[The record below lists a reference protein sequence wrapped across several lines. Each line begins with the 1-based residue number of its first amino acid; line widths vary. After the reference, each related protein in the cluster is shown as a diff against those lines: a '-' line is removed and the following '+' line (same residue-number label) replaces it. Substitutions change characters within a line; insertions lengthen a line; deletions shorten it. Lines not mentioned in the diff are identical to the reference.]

1 MPCEDILG
9 CIFVGLRGGGARS
22 LLGRFPPWQG
32 RGSQLVGG
40 GLVDPV
46 GVEGA
51 GGTNPLRSSNED
63 SESVSVLELSDSPSS
78 VRGGDGRFRG
88 FLALSGA
95 LIVAF
100 GEQTSL
106 SFCPLG
112 FPRLAA
118 QECL

>member
-1 MPCEDILG
+1 MGVFLLASVE
-9 CIFVGLRGGGARS
+9 VGLGPFWEGS
-22 LLGRFPPWQG
+22 PPWQG
-32 RGSQLVGG
+32 RGSGLVDG

-51 GGTNPLRSSNED
+51 GGTNPLKSSNED

-112 FPRLAA
+112 LPRLAA